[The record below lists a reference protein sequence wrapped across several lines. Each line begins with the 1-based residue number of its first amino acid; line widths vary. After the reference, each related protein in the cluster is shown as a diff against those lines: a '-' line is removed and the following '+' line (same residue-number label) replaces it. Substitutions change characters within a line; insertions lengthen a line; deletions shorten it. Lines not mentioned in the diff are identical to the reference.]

1 MTKVSCIP
9 VQIKYNLSAWIFDF
23 PYFSSYFTE
32 ENIDK
37 SVNYNNFINKD
48 FRSLS
53 QTSKSQRHPALRW
66 ALFAAGCAVIGA
78 VIANTGSNEN
88 NNITVN
94 HDTSTEQTSEAT
106 APNASEK
113 PTSIQLNLPL
123 PSSVQK
129 SSEHI
134 EPKLDT
140 TVDNSSAMKYN
151 DPENPEWKVLKVK
164 RGDSLSVLFD
174 RAKVKPNQLLA
185 LMKLGKATKELR
197 RIHPGD
203 SVKIMSNEQWQLIA
217 LNYQIDTESYQQ
229 VEREGD
235 KLVAGLHKHEIEVR
249 NAYASGE
256 IESSLFLAS
265 EKAGLSQSLIMELA
279 NIFGWDID
287 FALDIRKGDQ
297 FTVIYEE
304 RFKNGNK
311 IKDGN
316 ILAAEF
322 INQNKTHRA
331 LRYTDPVTGNAGYYS
346 DEGHSLRKAFLR
358 SPVNFS
364 RISSRFTTKRYHP
377 ILHKFRSH
385 KGVDY
390 AAGRGTPVRAS
401 GDGKVIFKGRKGG
414 YGKTIVLKHGS
425 RYTTLYAHLNNFNK
439 KIRSGGRVKQG
450 QIIGYVGST
459 GLASGP
465 HLHYEFRVNGVHRNP
480 LTVKFPSTSPIP
492 KRYRDNFELSTQGY
506 VAQLK
511 VLSRNAL
518 ALNDKQ

>member
-1 MTKVSCIP
+1 
-9 VQIKYNLSAWIFDF
+9 
-23 PYFSSYFTE
+23 
-32 ENIDK
+32 
-37 SVNYNNFINKD
+37 VNYNNFINKD

-53 QTSKSQRHPALRW
+53 QAGKSQRHPALRW

-78 VIANTGSNEN
+78 VIANTGSNET

-94 HDTSTEQTSEAT
+94 HDISTEQTSEAT
-106 APNASEK
+106 QNVSEK

-123 PSSVQK
+123 PSSAQK
-129 SSEHI
+129 NSGHPELN
-134 EPKLDT
+134 LDT
-140 TVDNSSAMKYN
+140 TEDSSAMKYN
-151 DPENPEWKVLKVK
+151 DAESPEWKVLKVK

-203 SVKIMSNEQWQLIA
+203 LVKIMSNEQGELIA
-217 LNYQIDTESYQQ
+217 LNYQIDTERYLQ

-235 KLVAGLHKHEIEVR
+235 KLVAGLHRHEIEVR

-265 EKAGLSQSLIMELA
+265 EKAGLSQNLIMELA

-331 LRYTDPVTGNAGYYS
+331 LRYIDPVTGNAGYYS
-346 DEGHSLRKAFLR
+346 DEGQSLRKAFLR

-425 RYTTLYAHLNNFNK
+425 RYTTLYAHLNNYNK

-450 QIIGYVGST
+450 QVIGYVGST

>member
-1 MTKVSCIP
+1 
-9 VQIKYNLSAWIFDF
+9 
-23 PYFSSYFTE
+23 
-32 ENIDK
+32 
-37 SVNYNNFINKD
+37 VNYNNFINKD

-53 QTSKSQRHPALRW
+53 QPGKSQRHPALRW

-78 VIANTGSNEN
+78 VIANTGDSEDHI
-88 NNITVN
+88 ITVN
-94 HDTSTEQTSEAT
+94 HDISAEQTEMAILK
-106 APNASEK
+106 ASEK
-113 PTSIQLNLPL
+113 PASIQLNLPL
-123 PSSVQK
+123 PSSAKQK
-129 SSEHI
+129 SEDL
-134 EPKLDT
+134 KLNST
-140 TVDNSSAMKYN
+140 TENSGAMKYN
-151 DPENPEWKVLKVK
+151 DLENSAWKTFKVK

-203 SVKIMSNEQWQLIA
+203 SIKIMSNDEGQLLA
-217 LNYQIDTESYQQ
+217 LNYQIDTVRYLQ

-235 KLVAGLHKHEIEVR
+235 NLVAGLHKHKIEVR

-265 EKAGLSQSLIMELA
+265 AKAGLSQNLIMELA

-287 FALDIRKGDQ
+287 FVLDIRKGDQ

-322 INQNKTHRA
+322 TNQGKTHRA
-331 LRYTDPVTGNAGYYS
+331 LRYTDPVTGNTGYYS
-346 DEGHSLRKAFLR
+346 DDGHSLRKAFLR

-390 AAGRGTPVRAS
+390 AAGRGTPIRAS

-425 RYTTLYAHLNNFNK
+425 RYTTLYAHLNNYNK

-450 QIIGYVGST
+450 QVIGYVGST

-465 HLHYEFRVNGVHRNP
+465 HLHYEFRINGVHRNP

-518 ALNDKQ
+518 ALNEKQ

>member
-1 MTKVSCIP
+1 
-9 VQIKYNLSAWIFDF
+9 
-23 PYFSSYFTE
+23 
-32 ENIDK
+32 
-37 SVNYNNFINKD
+37 VNYNNFINKD

-53 QTSKSQRHPALRW
+53 QPGKKSQRHPALRW
-66 ALFAAGCAVIGA
+66 VLFAAGCAVIGA
-78 VIANTGSNEN
+78 VIANTGDNEDQ
-88 NNITVN
+88 IIAVN
-94 HDTSTEQTSEAT
+94 HDISAEQTEMTIPTS
-106 APNASEK
+106 SEK
-113 PTSIQLNLPL
+113 PASIQLNLPL
-123 PSSVQK
+123 PSPTKTTNKDLKLNNTTEDSSV
-129 SSEHI
+129 
-134 EPKLDT
+134 
-140 TVDNSSAMKYN
+140 MKYS
-151 DPENPEWKVLKVK
+151 DLENSAWKTFKVK

-174 RAKVKPNQLLA
+174 RANVKPNQLLA

-203 SVKIMSNEQWQLIA
+203 SVKIMSNDEGQLLA
-217 LNYQIDTESYQQ
+217 LNYQIDTVRYLQ

-235 KLVAGLHKHEIEVR
+235 NLVAGLHKHKIEVR

-265 EKAGLSQSLIMELA
+265 AKAGLSQNLIMELA

-287 FALDIRKGDQ
+287 FVLDIRKGDQ

-322 INQNKTHRA
+322 INQGKTHRA

-346 DEGHSLRKAFLR
+346 DDGHSLRKAFLR

-390 AAGRGTPVRAS
+390 AAGRGTPIRAS

-425 RYTTLYAHLNNFNK
+425 RYTTLYAHLNNYNK

-450 QIIGYVGST
+450 QVIGYVGST

-518 ALNDKQ
+518 ALNEKQ

>member
-1 MTKVSCIP
+1 
-9 VQIKYNLSAWIFDF
+9 
-23 PYFSSYFTE
+23 
-32 ENIDK
+32 
-37 SVNYNNFINKD
+37 VNYNNFINKD

-53 QTSKSQRHPALRW
+53 QPVISQRRRPALRW
-66 ALFAAGCAVIGA
+66 VLLAAGCAIIGV
-78 VIANTGSNEN
+78 VIANTGSNEERVISVDHN
-88 NNITVN
+88 A
-94 HDTSTEQTSEAT
+94 STEQTAE
-106 APNASEK
+106 ASEVTSETSEN
-113 PTSIQLNLPL
+113 PASIQLNLPL
-123 PSSVQK
+123 PSAQQNNES
-129 SSEHI
+129 HNI
-134 EPKLDT
+134 DATDT
-140 TVDNSSAMKYN
+140 DTSAMTYSN
-151 DPENPEWKVLKVK
+151 LENPAWTTYKVK

-174 RAKVKPNQLLA
+174 KAQIKPNQLLE

-203 SVKIMSNEQWQLIA
+203 AIKIISNEQGQLIA
-217 LNYQIDTESYQQ
+217 LNYQIDTVRYLQ

-235 KLVAGLHKHEIEVR
+235 KLVAGIHKHEIEVR

-256 IESSLFLAS
+256 IESSLSLAS
-265 EKAGLSQSLIMELA
+265 EKAGLSQSMIMELA
-279 NIFGWDID
+279 SIFGWDID

-304 RFKNGNK
+304 RFKSGSK
-311 IKDGN
+311 IKGGN

-322 INQNKTHRA
+322 INQGKTYRA
-331 LRYTDPVTGNAGYYS
+331 LRYTDPVTGDAGYYS
-346 DEGHSLRKAFLR
+346 DDGRSLRKAFLR

-390 AAGRGTPVRAS
+390 AAKRGTPVRAS
-401 GDGKVIFKGRKGG
+401 GDGKVVFKGRKGG
-414 YGKTIVLKHGS
+414 YGNAIILKHGS
-425 RYTTLYAHLNNFNK
+425 RYTTLYGHLNSYNK

-480 LTVKFPSTSPIP
+480 LTVKLPSTSPIP

>member
-1 MTKVSCIP
+1 M
-9 VQIKYNLSAWIFDF
+9 
-23 PYFSSYFTE
+23 
-32 ENIDK
+32 
-37 SVNYNNFINKD
+37 NYNNFINKD
-48 FRSLS
+48 FRSS
-53 QTSKSQRHPALRW
+53 IRSSKSQRHPALRW
-66 ALFAAGCAVIGA
+66 ALFAAGCAVISV
-78 VIANTGSNEN
+78 VIANTGSNADDDSINVIHNAPAEE
-88 NNITVN
+88 ISVES
-94 HDTSTEQTSEAT
+94 STEADDA
-106 APNASEK
+106 AP
-113 PTSIQLNLPL
+113 SIQLSLPL
-123 PSSVQK
+123 PSAQQG
-129 SSEHI
+129 SETLNI
-134 EPKLDT
+134 EATDT
-140 TVDNSSAMKYN
+140 DSNSMAYKDLE
-151 DPENPEWKVLKVK
+151 DPAWKTLKVK

-203 SVKIMSNEQWQLIA
+203 SVKIISNDQGQLIA
-217 LNYQIDTESYQQ
+217 LNYQIDTVRYLQ

-235 KLVAGLHKHEIEVR
+235 ELIAGIHKHEIEVR
-249 NAYASGE
+249 SAYASGE

-265 EKAGLSQSLIMELA
+265 AKAGLSQSLIMELA
-279 NIFGWDID
+279 SIFGWDID

-304 RFKNGNK
+304 RFKNGKK

-322 INQNKTHRA
+322 INQGKTHRA

-346 DEGHSLRKAFLR
+346 DNGHSLRKAFLR

-390 AAGRGTPVRAS
+390 AAGRGTPIRAS

-425 RYTTLYAHLNNFNK
+425 RYTTLYGHLNNYNK

-492 KRYRDNFELSTQGY
+492 KRYRDNFKLSTQGY